1 MSPEGYLSGN
11 LLHDQQETDALK
23 ELLRQYEGP
32 SAISTAMIGGIF
44 RDVVLRRGFRQ
55 WPADGSLS
63 LWGLPRTI
71 AR

>member
-55 WPADGSLS
+55 WTADGSLS